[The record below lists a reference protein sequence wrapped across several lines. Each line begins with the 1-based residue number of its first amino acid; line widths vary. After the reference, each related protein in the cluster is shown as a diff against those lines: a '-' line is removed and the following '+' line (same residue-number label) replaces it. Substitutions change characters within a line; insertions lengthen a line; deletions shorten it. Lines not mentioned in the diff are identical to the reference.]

1 MAAWDAGV
9 RVFDAAAA
17 GLGGCPFA
25 PGATGNVAT
34 EDLVWMFH
42 HMGIETGI
50 DLDRLILAADSITQ
64 LPGAQIGGRSEQH
77 TSELQSLMRISYAV
91 FCLKKKT
98 KQNNKKSHYT

>member
-64 LPGAQIGGRSEQH
+64 LPGAQICGRVRQP
-77 TSELQSLMRISYAV
+77 LNARRCVPPANRP
-91 FCLKKKT
+91 CLSRRAIRNPRT
-98 KQNNKKSHYT
+98 